1 MRRCRGGP
9 SSVISVVEKVVG
21 VEAANVR
28 LSIVH
33 LVPGSVEDLETG
45 PSGVVAF
52 WKLEDGRE
60 SRDMKFEDAMQY
72 NAI

>member
-1 MRRCRGGP
+1 M
-9 SSVISVVEKVVG
+9 VG